1 MQLPGKLFKTQ
12 FCSFSETTMSKLR
25 MTNNEEEFS

>member
-12 FCSFSETTMSKLR
+12 FYSFSETTMRKLR

>member
-12 FCSFSETTMSKLR
+12 FCSFSETTVRKLR